1 MHSSRFHS
9 ELRLFILGPKLL
21 QLGFLNFLFCFFF
34 HIFFYFLSHLIALIS
49 KEISAHLFLISYVTT
64 QEIRFPW
71 FRVHIVILNDPGRLI
86 SVHNT
91 HTALIAGWSTQ
102 MVLYELILVDPSDP
116 VYNPIWRQG
125 NYVIPFISRLGVVQS
140 LFNWSITIQSYTY
153 QTSQVHFNKSS
164 FSFRITLLQLA
175 HGCRHIGI

>member
-1 MHSSRFHS
+1 M
-9 ELRLFILGPKLL
+9 
-21 QLGFLNFLFCFFF
+21 
-34 HIFFYFLSHLIALIS
+34 
-49 KEISAHLFLISYVTT
+49 
-64 QEIRFPW
+64 
-71 FRVHIVILNDPGRLI
+71 
-86 SVHNT
+86 HNT

-164 FSFRITLLQLA
+164 FSFRITLLSRHMALGILGFKSIHHLFITPTRSLPYFQHTSHNFIYSLFWIWSSPPIWFIWSRYVDIRSA
-175 HGCRHIGI
+175 CYCRLY